1 MPLKVAGRQSALI
14 LGALSP
20 QFFGDSWEFHGDW
33 LTDVKLRLGELT
45 FDGDTRQLI
54 HGVEE
59 VHLSP
64 KAFELLKILVDQ
76 RPRALSKQ
84 ELHER
89 LWPDTF
95 VSEVNLASLI
105 AELRSALGDS
115 ATHPAFIRTAR
126 RFGYAFCGVAEAL
139 DVRSIDDASSFCW
152 LIKDGRRVPLR
163 SGENVLGRDLDDGVR
178 IDSPTVSR
186 RHARIVISDSEAV
199 VEDLQSKNGTF
210 VGEQPVSG
218 AVRLKDGDEIRV
230 GSVIVRFRKTSPK
243 GPTATWHD

>member
-1 MPLKVAGRQSALI
+1 MEAAGHRV
-14 LGALSP
+14 GANIGRSP
-20 QFFGDSWEFHGDW
+20 PPFFGNSWEFHGDW
-33 LTDVKLRLGELT
+33 LTAVRLRLGDLT
-45 FDGDTRQLI
+45 FDGESRQLLR
-54 HGVEE
+54 GVEE

-64 KAFELLKILVDQ
+64 KAFELLRILIEE
-76 RPRALSKQ
+76 RPRAMSKQ

-105 AELRSALGDS
+105 AEIRAALGDS
-115 ATHPAFIRTAR
+115 AHDPVFIRTAR
-126 RFGYAFCGVAEAL
+126 RFGYAFSGTATESPDPVPVESAT
-139 DVRSIDDASSFCW
+139 SFCW

-163 SGENVLGRDLDDGVR
+163 AGENVLGRDLDDGVT

-199 VEDLQSKNGTF
+199 LEDLQSKNGTF
-210 VGEQPVSG
+210 VGNQPVNG
-218 AVRLKDGDEIRV
+218 TVRLKDGDEIRT
-230 GSVIVRFRKTSPK
+230 GSVLVRFRMTSRK

>member
-1 MPLKVAGRQSALI
+1 M
-14 LGALSP
+14 
-20 QFFGDSWEFHGDW
+20 
-33 LTDVKLRLGELT
+33 KLRLGELT
-45 FDGDTRQLI
+45 FDADTRQLLR
-54 HGVEE
+54 GVEE

-64 KAFELLKILVDQ
+64 KAFELLKILVEQ
-76 RPRALSKQ
+76 RPRAMSKQ

-105 AELRSALGDS
+105 AEVRSALGDA
-115 ATHPAFIRTAR
+115 ATNPAFIRTAR
-126 RFGYAFCGVAEAL
+126 RFGYAFCGVVTEAP
-139 DVRSIDDASSFCW
+139 DTRSIDDTTSFCW

-163 SGENVLGRDLDDGVR
+163 PGENVLGRDLNDGVS

-186 RHARIVISDSEAV
+186 RHARIVISESEAV

-218 AVRLKDGDEIRV
+218 ALRLKDGDEIRV

>member
-1 MPLKVAGRQSALI
+1 
-14 LGALSP
+14 
-20 QFFGDSWEFHGDW
+20 
-33 LTDVKLRLGELT
+33 VKLRLGELT
-45 FDGDTRQLI
+45 FDGDARQLLR
-54 HGVEE
+54 GGEE

-64 KAFELLKILVDQ
+64 KAFELLKILIEQ

-105 AELRSALGDS
+105 AEVRSALDDT
-115 ATHPAFIRTAR
+115 ATNPAFIRTAR
-126 RFGYAFCGVAEAL
+126 RFGYAFSGTAVEHL
-139 DVRSIDDASSFCW
+139 EPLLSDNTTSFCW

-163 SGENVLGRDLDDGVR
+163 PGENVLGRDLDEGVR

-186 RHARIVISDSEAV
+186 RHARIVISESDAV

-210 VGEQPVSG
+210 VGEHPVSG

-230 GSVIVRFRKTSPK
+230 GSVIVRFRMASRK
-243 GPTATWHD
+243 GPTATWHE

>member
-1 MPLKVAGRQSALI
+1 
-14 LGALSP
+14 
-20 QFFGDSWEFHGDW
+20 
-33 LTDVKLRLGELT
+33 VKLHLGELT
-45 FDGDTRQLI
+45 FDGESRQLLR
-54 HGVEE
+54 GAEE

-64 KAFELLKILVDQ
+64 KAFELLKILVEQ

-105 AELRSALGDS
+105 AEIRAALGDTAS
-115 ATHPAFIRTAR
+115 EPTFIRTAR
-126 RFGYAFCGVAEAL
+126 RFGYAFCGVGVEAA
-139 DVRSIDDASSFCW
+139 DTRAIDGATSFCW

-163 SGENVLGRDLDDGVR
+163 LGENILGRDLDDGVR

-186 RHARIVISDSEAV
+186 RHARIVISDGEAAL
-199 VEDLQSKNGTF
+199 EDLQSKNGTF

-218 AVRLKDGDEIRV
+218 TIRLKDGDEIRT
-230 GSVIVRFRKTSPK
+230 GSVVVRFRMTSRE
-243 GPTATWHD
+243 GPTATWHGPRDE